1 MNHALGAVGAAVL
14 IAAGL
19 LWVARQTRY
28 WLWVLLGGLV
38 GLLVLVGAFL
48 LGAALLHHT

>member
-1 MNHALGAVGAAVL
+1 VNHDALGTVGAAAI

-19 LWVARQTRY
+19 LWVARQTKY

-38 GLLVLVGAFL
+38 GILVLVGAFL
-48 LGAALLHHT
+48 LGAAFVDH